1 MFWGLF
7 SVGEALFFLWKQK
20 GTRVAQRKNR
30 GQGWKR
36 ITSRDRWCILADSR
50 NPFHAQMKAVWEGEC
65 VCSVCMM
72 GVAGQGLGLLVSG
85 GREGTFCNQDQCSF
99 SLINDPK
106 PKGNPSYCNYNTINK
121 PIYANASMANM
132 LTVTVLTCLCWYN
145 PDHVP
150 HGHFHIISHI
160 ITIKTYLMRHYKKS
174 WGICKVIMIHLDTP
188 NAVCHSNSS
197 NSCEDISQSKK
208 CPPWRSS
215 LAWLKTVSTAYW
227 S

>member
-1 MFWGLF
+1 MCFVDF
-7 SVGEALFFLWKQK
+7 SVWAKHGWKQK

-85 GREGTFCNQDQCSF
+85 GREGTFCNPNQCSY

-106 PKGNPSYCNYNTINK
+106 PKGNPSYCNNNTINK
-121 PIYANASMANM
+121 PIMPEWPTCSQWQSLHASA
-132 LTVTVLTCLCWYN
+132 
-145 PDHVP
+145 
-150 HGHFHIISHI
+150 GIIMSMFFI
-160 ITIKTYLMRHYKKS
+160 L
-174 WGICKVIMIHLDTP
+174 V
-188 NAVCHSNSS
+188 
-197 NSCEDISQSKK
+197 
-208 CPPWRSS
+208 
-215 LAWLKTVSTAYW
+215 
-227 S
+227 